1 MNEQARQI
9 LAMLAEGKITADE
22 AERLIDAVDRQEL
35 ASPAGAEPRAKR
47 RPKYLRVVLEDN
59 SEEAPSHIN
68 VRVPLQL
75 LRAGVR
81 LTSLIP
87 PRALTQL
94 NAKLDESGVPVDLTQ
109 LRPQDIEELVDQL
122 DDVTVD
128 VDDPTSKIRVFCE

>member
-1 MNEQARQI
+1 MNEDRKRI

-22 AERLIDAVDRQEL
+22 AARLIDALDRQEL

-59 SEEAPSHIN
+59 SADAPSHIN

-128 VDDPTSKIRVFCE
+128 VDDPTSKIQVFCE

>member
-47 RPKYLRVVLEDN
+47 RPKYLRVVVEDN

-122 DDVTVD
+122 DDVSVD